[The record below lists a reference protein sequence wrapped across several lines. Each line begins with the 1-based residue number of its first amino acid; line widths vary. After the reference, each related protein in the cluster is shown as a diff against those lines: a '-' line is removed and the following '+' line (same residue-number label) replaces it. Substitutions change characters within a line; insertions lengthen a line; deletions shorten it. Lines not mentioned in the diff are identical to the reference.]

1 MSIRTSIT
9 RFTLSLLL
17 AVGVAGVRAD
27 DKLENQE
34 LLISLQIAAAKIQ
47 ALEARQRPP
56 RTRMTRLPKAPPPPM
71 PKATS

>member
-1 MSIRTSIT
+1 M
-9 RFTLSLLL
+9 LVAV

-47 ALEARQRPP
+47 ALEAAAASAKDKNDALAQSAAAAK
-56 RTRMTRLPKAPPPPM
+56 TRERAYVKVVTD
-71 PKATS
+71 